1 MIKPGKRFFVGRPNV
16 GSRDALYQRVD
27 SILDSY
33 WLTNDGDYVRELESK
48 LADYL
53 QVDHCIAMC
62 NGTVALELA
71 VRATGM
77 AGNVLVPAMTFIATA
92 HALQWQQIRPVFV
105 DIDPH
110 SLNMCPN
117 AAGRMIDDET
127 TGILGVHLYGR
138 PCDITALTNLADE
151 HGLQLVFDAAH
162 AFGSSYQGR
171 KLGGFG
177 DCEVFSFHAT
187 KVFNTFEGGAVTTNN
202 AELAAKLRLMRN
214 FGFEGEDAVSY
225 IGTNGKMAEI
235 NAAMGLTNFEQVES
249 FITRNQENYKAYQAG
264 LRDVSG
270 IRLIEFD
277 ENELN
282 NYQYVIIE
290 IDAKQATCTRDQLK
304 HYLSEHG
311 VIARR
316 YFYPGCHRMEPYRTL
331 YPTAGESLPTTEAFS
346 EVMLALPTG
355 TQIDTE
361 EITQIC
367 ALIRG
372 YARA

>member
-1 MIKPGKRFFVGRPNV
+1 MLKPAKQFFVGRPNI
-16 GSRDALYQRVD
+16 GNRDALYQRVD
-27 SILDSY
+27 SIFDSY
-33 WLTNDGDYVRELESK
+33 WLTNDGGYVRELEAK

-53 QVDHCIAMC
+53 DVEHCIAMC

-71 VRATGM
+71 IRATGM
-77 AGNVLVPAMTFIATA
+77 TGNVLVPAMTFIATA

-110 SLNMCPN
+110 SLNICP
-117 AAGRMIDDET
+117 AAAERMIDETT

-138 PCDITALTNLADE
+138 PCDIKSLSSLAEKHD
-151 HGLQLVFDAAH
+151 LRLVFDAAH

-187 KVFNTFEGGAVTTNN
+187 KVFNTFEGGAVTTNDS
-202 AELAAKLRLMRN
+202 ELAARLRLMRN

-235 NAAMGLTNFEQVES
+235 NAAMGLTNFEQVDA
-249 FITRNQENYKAYQAG
+249 FINVNKENYQAYQAG

-270 IRLIEFD
+270 VRLIDFD

-290 IDAKQATCTRDQLK
+290 IDAKRAGRTRDELK
-304 HYLSEHG
+304 RFLSEHG
-311 VIARR
+311 VVARR
-316 YFYPGCHRMEPYRTL
+316 YFYPGCHRMEPYRSL
-331 YPTAGESLPTTEAFS
+331 YPQAGENLPATEAFS
-346 EVMLALPTG
+346 EVMLAMPTG
-355 TQIDTE
+355 TQITTDE
-361 EITQIC
+361 VSQIC
-367 ALIRG
+367 ETIRE
-372 YARA
+372 YLRA

>member
-1 MIKPGKRFFVGRPNV
+1 MFVGRPNV
-16 GSRDALYQRVD
+16 GDRDALYQRVD
-27 SILDSY
+27 TILDSY

-48 LADYL
+48 LAEYL
-53 QVDHCIAMC
+53 NVEHCIAMC

-77 AGNVLVPAMTFIATA
+77 TGNVLVPAMTFIATA

-110 SLNMCPN
+110 GLNICPK
-117 AAGRMIDDET
+117 AAESMIDDET
-127 TGILGVHLYGR
+127 SGILGVHLYGR
-138 PCDITALTNLADE
+138 PCDIKSLSKLADKYD
-151 HGLQLVFDAAH
+151 LRLVFDAAH
-162 AFGSSYQGR
+162 AFGSSYEGR

-202 AELAAKLRLMRN
+202 AELAEKLRLMRN

-235 NAAMGLTNFEQVES
+235 NAAMGLTNLEHIES
-249 FITRNQENYKAYQAG
+249 FIDVNLQNYRAYRAG
-264 LRDVSG
+264 LNNLPG
-270 IRLIEFD
+270 IRLIDYD
-277 ENELN
+277 EKESN

-290 IDAKQATCTRDQLK
+290 IDEKHAGCTRDQLK
-304 HYLSEHG
+304 NHLSDHG

-331 YPTAGESLPTTEAFS
+331 YPDAGTNLPATEAFS
-346 EVMLALPTG
+346 EMMLALPTG
-355 TQIDTE
+355 TQINAE
-361 EITQIC
+361 EVGEIC
-367 ALIRG
+367 QLIRG
-372 YARA
+372 YTR